1 MQENDREDAVQVP
14 LEGKSMKKK
23 TTTKNVFC
31 ARAAVPL
38 QEING
43 SHHFAKCMV
52 N

>member
-14 LEGKSMKKK
+14 LEGKKK